1 MTRTVT
7 RAFSANDRE
16 KDDVTNETY
25 NSIAA
30 SDGSAILVTLGIF
43 ARVVTAVTRGALA

>member
-1 MTRTVT
+1 MRRPVT

-16 KDDVTNETY
+16 KNDVTNETY

-30 SDGSAILVTLGIF
+30 SDGSAIVRLGVF
-43 ARVVTAVTRGALA
+43 VRVVTEVTRGTLA